1 MAGVTGKGTPRRLRV
16 RAEASPRTSDPIEIA
31 MEAEAGDTRHDS
43 PARRV
48 LLKQEKLIGW
58 QIASERASY
67 ALKLLTAAAGIAIAV
82 AMGLMIW
89 SASRADGL
97 VIQAFSVPP
106 ALAERG
112 ITGETVARQLMDDL
126 AAISENSRSVEQQ
139 RGVSGDWGQAISI
152 QIPQTGVSLAQMN
165 AWLREA
171 LGHQSQVSGEVM
183 AATDGTLTLVA
194 RSGSQGLPPLT
205 GQETDMAALIQRT
218 AEAVYAREQPR
229 SYALYL
235 RKQNRWDEHAAF
247 AQSMISSVGARDR
260 AVGYFYAG
268 MTVSRAHGDLAARAQ
283 YQKSS
288 AADPTFPTANLNQ
301 SQLENGFGHPEATQR
316 FRQRHLKLLAVDTT
330 FVAGAKLQ
338 QFALIRRTLA
348 ELEGDW
354 IEARSQ
360 AQANLGK
367 VIAGTNDTNNTPLYL
382 ARASAALHDPRQAQA
397 DLAGFE
403 PMMPGDEQSIRSTTL
418 QLRISAGDWAGVVAA
433 ADAVLADQELLPDK
447 GVQRPVPR
455 AQKAEALAHLGR
467 IAEAQALVGA
477 TPLDCQPCV
486 MARGEIAALAG
497 QPALADHW
505 FGEAVKMTPSLPMAS
520 TAWGRVLLDRGQ
532 SDRAI
537 AQFEVANTRGPHFAD
552 PQSWWGEA
560 LLRKGE
566 TKAAI
571 RKFKE
576 ADKYAP
582 KWGRNHLLWGD
593 GLAKLGK
600 TDKAREQW
608 RAAAGMD
615 LSAVDRARVTALLQK
630 RTI

>member
-1 MAGVTGKGTPRRLRV
+1 MPEVTVRKTPPRRRK
-16 RAEASPRTSDPIEIA
+16 APPAPTTPDPIEIA
-31 MEAEAGDTRHDS
+31 MEAEAKDARPDS
-43 PARRV
+43 PART
-48 LLKQEKLIGW
+48 LLVNQNRLVRR
-58 QIASERASY
+58 QIASEDFSI
-67 ALKLLTAAAGIAIAV
+67 ALKLLTAAAGLAVAV

-89 SASRADGL
+89 SASRANGL
-97 VIQAFSVPP
+97 VIEAFSVPP
-106 ALAERG
+106 ALAQRG

-139 RGVSGDWGQAISI
+139 RGVSGGWGQAISI
-152 QIPQTGVSLAQMN
+152 QIPETGVSLAQMN

-171 LGHQSQVSGEVM
+171 LGHQSHVSGEVM

-194 RSGSQGLPPLT
+194 RSGSHGLTPLT
-205 GQETDMAALIQRT
+205 GQETDMANLIQRI

-283 YQKSS
+283 YQKSF
-288 AADPTFPTANLNQ
+288 AADPTFPTANLNL

-316 FRQRHLKLLAVDTT
+316 FRQRHLKLLAVDPT
-330 FVAGAKLQ
+330 FVAGSKLQ
-338 QFALIRRTLA
+338 LFALGRRFFA
-348 ELEGDW
+348 EMEGDW

-360 AQANLGK
+360 GRANLGK
-367 VIAGTNDTNNTPLYL
+367 VIIGTTDTNTTPLYI

-403 PMMPGDEQSIRSTTL
+403 PMMPGEDQAIRSATL
-418 QLRISAGDWAGVVAA
+418 QLRINAGDWAGVVTA

-447 GVQRPVPR
+447 GVHRPIPR
-455 AQKAEALAHLGR
+455 AQKAVALAHLGR
-467 IAEAQALVGA
+467 MAEAQALVGA

-532 SDRAI
+532 TDKAI
-537 AQFEVANTRGPHFAD
+537 AQFEIANTRGPHFAD
-552 PQSWWGEA
+552 PLSWWGEA

-566 TKAAI
+566 TRAAL

-582 KWGRNHLLWGD
+582 KWGRNHLMWGD
-593 GLAKLGK
+593 ALAKLGK
-600 TDKAREQW
+600 ADQARDQW
-608 RAAAGMD
+608 RAAAAMD
-615 LSAVDRARVTALLQK
+615 LSAADRAELNRARATDG
-630 RTI
+630 R